1 MSNGDAISTNA
12 IWFKFKVT
20 DFSLALVFLVYF
32 DLFSF
37 LVIFLGI
44 TSSSWLAQVAKSV
57 KRHTFSRNDQKKNIS
72 VLALFFPFF
81 LCVILSREYT
91 QSKCAQQ
98 DWGTFG
104 HIDRYTITRSL
115 DALMLSIYL
124 TLLFFSF
131 QLLWFVIELLI
142 ASAIHQRLIQM

>member
-32 DLFSF
+32 DLFFF

-44 TSSSWLAQVAKSV
+44 TSSSWLKWLKVWNATHFLETIK
-57 KRHTFSRNDQKKNIS
+57 KKNIS